1 MDLKVEN
8 LEVKIATSNIVKGI
22 SLHAKEHHFIGLL
35 GPNGSGKSTLL
46 KSIYQVLKPHAGTI
60 YLGGKNIEQYS
71 KKEVAQNM
79 AVVSQFHALHFEFK
93 VFEIVLMGRSP
104 HKGMLER
111 DQKRDYEITMKAL
124 EQVGMSDYAERNFS
138 TLSGGEKQRI
148 FLARA
153 LAQEPK
159 VLILDEPTNH
169 LDIKYQIQIL
179 SIVKNLNICVISALH
194 DLSLASAYCDEI
206 YLLKQGEVVASGT
219 PKQVITSERI
229 KQIYDVDA
237 EISIHPKTGQ
247 LSIQYFYSL

>member
-8 LEVKIATSNIVKGI
+8 LEVNIATSNIVKGVN
-22 SLHAKEHHFIGLL
+22 LHAKDHHFIGLL

-46 KSIYQVLKPHAGTI
+46 KSIYQVLKPHSGVI
-60 YLGGKNIEQYS
+60 YLGGKNIERYS
-71 KKEVAQNM
+71 KKEIAQNM
-79 AVVSQFHALHFEFK
+79 AVVSQFHAMHFEFK

-111 DQKRDYEITMKAL
+111 DQKKDYEIAMEAL
-124 EQVGMSDYAERNFS
+124 EQVGMLGYAERNFS

-153 LAQEPK
+153 LTQQPK
-159 VLILDEPTNH
+159 ILILDEPTNH

-179 SIVKNLNICVISALH
+179 SIVKKLNICVIAALH

-206 YLLKQGEVVASGT
+206 YLLKQGKVIASGL
-219 PKQVITSERI
+219 PQEVITSKMI

-247 LSIQYFYSL
+247 LSIQYLYL

>member
-8 LEVKIATSNIVKGI
+8 LEVNIATSNIVKGVN
-22 SLHAKEHHFIGLL
+22 LHAKDHHFIGLL

-46 KSIYQVLKPHAGTI
+46 KSIYQVLKPHSGVI
-60 YLGGKNIEQYS
+60 YLGGKNIERYS
-71 KKEVAQNM
+71 KKEIAQNM
-79 AVVSQFHALHFEFK
+79 AVVSQFHAMHFEFK

-111 DQKRDYEITMKAL
+111 DQKKDYEIAMEAL
-124 EQVGMSDYAERNFS
+124 KQVGMLDYAERNFS

-153 LAQEPK
+153 LTQQPK
-159 VLILDEPTNH
+159 ILILDEPTNH

-179 SIVKNLNICVISALH
+179 SIVKKLNICVIAALH

-206 YLLKQGEVVASGT
+206 YLLKQGKVIASGL
-219 PKQVITSERI
+219 PQEVITSKMI

-247 LSIQYFYSL
+247 LSIQYLYL

>member
-8 LEVKIATSNIVKGI
+8 LEVNIATSNIVKGVN
-22 SLHAKEHHFIGLL
+22 LHAKDHHFIGLL

-46 KSIYQVLKPHAGTI
+46 KSIYQVLKPHSGVI
-60 YLGGKNIEQYS
+60 YLGGKNIERYN
-71 KKEVAQNM
+71 KKEIAQNM
-79 AVVSQFHALHFEFK
+79 AVVSQFHAMHFEFK

-111 DQKRDYEITMKAL
+111 DQKKDYEIAMEAL
-124 EQVGMSDYAERNFS
+124 EQVGMLDYAERNFS

-153 LAQEPK
+153 LTQQPK
-159 VLILDEPTNH
+159 ILILDEPTNH

-179 SIVKNLNICVISALH
+179 LIVKKLNICVIAALH

-206 YLLKQGEVVASGT
+206 YLLKQGKVIASGL
-219 PKQVITSERI
+219 PQEVITSEMI

-247 LSIQYFYSL
+247 LSIQYLYL

>member
-8 LEVKIATSNIVKGI
+8 LEVNIATSNIVKGVN
-22 SLHAKEHHFIGLL
+22 LHAKDHHFIGLL

-46 KSIYQVLKPHAGTI
+46 KSIYQVLKPHSGVI
-60 YLGGKNIEQYS
+60 YLGGKNIERYS
-71 KKEVAQNM
+71 KKEIAQNM
-79 AVVSQFHALHFEFK
+79 AVVSQFHAMHFEFK

-111 DQKRDYEITMKAL
+111 DQKKDYEIAMEAL
-124 EQVGMSDYAERNFS
+124 EQVGMLDYAERNFS

-153 LAQEPK
+153 LTQQPK
-159 VLILDEPTNH
+159 ILILDEPTNH

-179 SIVKNLNICVISALH
+179 SIVKKLNICVIAAFH

-206 YLLKQGEVVASGT
+206 YLLKQGKVIASGL
-219 PKQVITSERI
+219 PQEVITSKMI

-247 LSIQYFYSL
+247 LSIQYLYL

>member
-8 LEVKIATSNIVKGI
+8 LEVNIATSNIVKGVN
-22 SLHAKEHHFIGLL
+22 LHAKDHHFIGLL

-46 KSIYQVLKPHAGTI
+46 KSIYQVLKPHSGVI
-60 YLGGKNIEQYS
+60 YLGGKNIERYS
-71 KKEVAQNM
+71 KKEIAQNM
-79 AVVSQFHALHFEFK
+79 AVVSQFHAMHFEFK

-111 DQKRDYEITMKAL
+111 DQKKDYEIAMEAL
-124 EQVGMSDYAERNFS
+124 EQVGMLDYAERNFS

-153 LAQEPK
+153 LTQQPK
-159 VLILDEPTNH
+159 ILILDEPTNH

-179 SIVKNLNICVISALH
+179 SIVKKLNICVIAALH

-206 YLLKQGEVVASGT
+206 YLLKQGKVIASGL
-219 PKQVITSERI
+219 PQEVITSKMI

-247 LSIQYFYSL
+247 LSIQYLYL